1 MASNEVLV
9 RALIKFE
16 KSHRLLI
23 EACYAVTH
31 LLHRAGSRYN
41 ELNACGGISRR
52 VPPLMDVCHSR
63 VQEMNCNSNA

>member
-1 MASNEVLV
+1 MPNEL
-9 RALIKFE
+9 RWERRWPQMKFKSELLIKFE

-41 ELNACGGISRR
+41 ELNACGGI
-52 VPPLMDVCHSR
+52 
-63 VQEMNCNSNA
+63 